1 MPLFLLFFFQG
12 DLGERHALGVRFEL
26 LSFKTFFSSHMDQE

>member
-12 DLGERHALGVRFEL
+12 DLGERHALAVRFEL